1 MADRVNT
8 GLQVRRKRADV
19 SVLFFMLLSLALLLA
34 APVSATVFTYDGKGN
49 AGSVQDLINSS
60 ANGDSIYLAGGK
72 YYENLQINRSIVFGA
87 LDTTDPP
94 EIVSS
99 GASDA
104 GVTLASDGITLN
116 GVIISGEARQGLLV
130 ASSNNRISATTVRGL
145 FRGISLKSAINNI
158 FSGNTIVNN
167 SVGIDV
173 DRSSRSNVFY
183 LNSLNNSRDVEVLS
197 GDNMWA
203 SGRQVYQYGGQEYTG
218 QVGNFW
224 SGYRGT
230 DENGDGIGDTAYTI
244 QEDIPGPNTLSGG
257 SGGITDR
264 APLIS
269 PSQSYTLVSV
279 ASPFN
284 TSPLNGALQPPEFA
298 GLQQQQGYQPL
309 SGSPSPVE
317 NGNPS
322 ALRNPLLPYLAQ
334 YWWVI
339 PIALVIA
346 VIGGIWFERKWKRR
360 EPVAED
366 TSVVSSSQNVTV
378 VKKTLPAAA
387 GDGQDQLHY
396 AAHLPPALEKRYP
409 DAEYIAE
416 GGVSRVFRAWDGK
429 EGREVAVKIP
439 IRFDEVTGTQFT
451 KELHVWEGLH
461 HKNIVEIYAANIF
474 PVPYIEMEYVKSDLS
489 ALQFPLETKKAVAIV
504 KGIAEGLRYAH
515 EQGIVHRDIKPGN
528 IMITPEGIPKISD
541 WGLSKAE
548 GTKQSG
554 LIGFSLEYA
563 APEQLAPNLYGEPGP
578 WTDIYQLGI
587 LFYEMLAG
595 HVPFRGGGMG
605 EVTHAILHDDPLP
618 LVLEGPDAASI
629 KDIIAQCM
637 ARKPQDRYGSVFLV
651 LEDLKK
657 IRS

>member
-1 MADRVNT
+1 MADGKIP
-8 GLQVRRKRADV
+8 GLQVHRVRADAYV
-19 SVLFFMLLSLALLLA
+19 IFIILLLVT
-34 APVSATVFTYDGKGN
+34 PVSATVFTYDGKGN
-49 AGSVQDLINSS
+49 ASSIQDLINTT

-72 YYENLQINRSIVFGA
+72 YYENLQITRSIVFGA
-87 LDTTDPP
+87 LNTTNPP

-104 GVTLASDGITLN
+104 GITLASDGITLN

-130 ASSNNRISATTVRGL
+130 ASSNNRISAITVSGL
-145 FRGISLKSAINNI
+145 SRGISLKSAINNI
-158 FSGNTIVNN
+158 FSGNAIFNN

-173 DRSSRSNVFY
+173 DRSSRSNIFY
-183 LNSLNNSRDVEVLS
+183 LNSLNNTRNVEVLS
-197 GDNMWA
+197 NDNMWA
-203 SGRQVYQYGGQEYTG
+203 SGRQVYHYRGQDYTG

-224 SGYRGT
+224 SGYTGT
-230 DENGDGIGDTAYTI
+230 DENGDGVGDTAYTV
-244 QEDIPGPNTLSGG
+244 QSDVPGPNTVSGSSGG
-257 SGGITDR
+257 VSDH

-269 PSQSYTLVSV
+269 PPESYTLVSI

-284 TSPLNGALQPPEFA
+284 TSPFNGGFQPPEFS
-298 GLQQQQGYQPL
+298 GLQQQGNQPL
-309 SGSPSPVE
+309 SSSPTPGD
-317 NGNPS
+317 NANPS
-322 ALRNPLLPYLAQ
+322 GLRNPLFPYLVQ

-339 PIALVIA
+339 PIALVICVVA
-346 VIGGIWFERKWKRR
+346 GIWFERKWKRR
-360 EPVAED
+360 EPGTGDD
-366 TSVVSSSQNVTV
+366 TPVSSSRNITV
-378 VKKTLPAAA
+378 VKKTLPAAT
-387 GDGQDQLHY
+387 GDGPGQLHY
-396 AAHLPPALEKRYP
+396 AAHLPPALERRYP

-461 HKNIVEIYAANIF
+461 HQNIVEIYAANIF
-474 PVPYIEMEYVKSDLS
+474 PVPYIEMEYVKSALA
-489 ALQFPLETKKAVAIV
+489 ALQFPFETQKAVAIV

-515 EQGIVHRDIKPGN
+515 GQGIVHRDIKPGN
-528 IMITPEGIPKISD
+528 IMITPEGVPKISD
-541 WGLSKAE
+541 WGLSKTE

-578 WTDIYQLGI
+578 WTDIYQLGV

-595 HVPFRGGGMG
+595 NVPFRGGGMG

-618 LVLEGPDAASI
+618 LVLEGPDAVPI
-629 KDIIAQCM
+629 RKIIDKCLAK
-637 ARKPQDRYGSVFLV
+637 KPQDRYSSVSLL
-651 LEDLKK
+651 LEDLKNVG
-657 IRS
+657 S